1 MSIDVM
7 CTEQTFDKPT
17 LHALSES
24 GGYFFCPDNL
34 TDSPVFRFDT
44 ADQLHQFNE
53 LRKEYKKNAGQGVL
67 S

>member
-17 LHALSES
+17 LQALSEA
-24 GGYFFCPDNL
+24 GGRIHLPDDL
-34 TDSPVFRFDT
+34 LKPPAFRFDT

-67 S
+67 Q